1 MEVAEGGSGLG
12 VEARVGGTGVALE
25 ASVGVGCD
33 AAGAQ
38 PHIRDSERTI
48 VITTEASFFI
58 VYYSLL
64 MIHILHICICA
75 SL

>member
-1 MEVAEGGSGLG
+1 
-12 VEARVGGTGVALE
+12 VALE